1 MGSFE
6 IISPKDGHS
15 KMTKKIGHPV
25 QPTEKLFLQ
34 NLKIHQIEE
43 TKTFNLI

>member
-15 KMTKKIGHPV
+15 KMTKKIEHPV
-25 QPTEKLFLQ
+25 QPTKKLFLQ
-34 NLKIHQIEE
+34 NVKIRQIEE
-43 TKTFNLI
+43 TKTFILI